1 MSEFNVSSLYKVSSR
16 CRTVTVEGNPAVYSI
31 NASGAPGVDL
41 YSGRPSRLR
50 NNTAKYSYSLLAYK
64 FWHEKSLLVLK
75 GVEESGLYYITYF
88 DPYSEPSVGDKA
100 FLLKTGSDGKCIIT
114 GNKPFSPRTEAAVA
128 SIWAGLNI
136 PLFTAEYWEKPLMFC
151 DAAYYGFLK
160 NSEQILFN
168 DLVDPTI
175 TDQVKRNYES
185 GQMEIIIGN
194 TSNLPSGF
202 IRKGGETET
211 PKSSKELH
219 DFQYFKDGNAFIDF
233 DWNDESKSKISP
245 LHFLDDFVPTGAFF
259 SLAQK
264 IEYRVKKVIER
275 MYEGKEGRDAIKNDY
290 LNIRLTGN
298 PGSGKTVLG
307 YALSSALGLPIYT
320 VPVQKHT
327 EEDTFEGKNKL
338 VDNKFTFVTTDFLNA
353 YKNGGI
359 VVLEEINL
367 ADPALIMGALGQAI
381 EPPFIVN
388 ENGYNKV
395 TRHPLC
401 IIIATQNVGTIGS
414 KGVNQALVS
423 RFPHTYVINDP
434 TKTEFVDRLML
445 RYPDKSVCEWVYNS
459 YTTVKNW
466 LCAPEQSA
474 EDIALA
480 LTFRACAGILDDI
493 EEGIPKSEAI
503 MKLYAIIYGESPEIA
518 DKSLAVIKSLPGT

>member
-1 MSEFNVSSLYKVSSR
+1 MFNPFSSSSLFKVSPN
-16 CRTVTVEGNPAVYSI
+16 CRTVSVAGSSTTYAI
-31 NASGAPGVDL
+31 NSSGAPGKEL
-41 YSGRPSRLR
+41 SPYRPSGLLS
-50 NNTAKYSYSLLAYK
+50 NTAKYSYALLAYK
-64 FWHEKSLLVLK
+64 FWQENRLLVLK
-75 GVEESGLYYITYF
+75 HKSKHLFYVSYE
-88 DPYSEPSVGDKA
+88 DPYSDPATKDKA
-100 FLLKTGSDGKCIIT
+100 FLILDERAIPD
-114 GNKPFSPRTEAAVA
+114 KPYSTRTQAAIV
-128 SIWAGLNI
+128 SIMAALELD
-136 PLFTAEYWEKPLMFC
+136 LFTPLYENTPLMFC
-151 DAAYYGFLK
+151 DAVYYGYAKKRDFMF
-160 NSEQILFN
+160 SDIP
-168 DLVDPTI
+168 DPTI
-175 TDQVKRNYES
+175 TAQVKRGYES
-185 GQMEIIIGN
+185 GEWDVLIGEL
-194 TSNLPSGF
+194 SLKKKP
-202 IRKGGETET
+202 IAE
-211 PKSSKELH
+211 KSKSVKPLH
-219 DFQYFKDGNAFIDF
+219 DFQYYKDGNAFIDF
-233 DWNDESKSKISP
+233 EWKRESKEKISP
-245 LHFLDDFVPTGAFF
+245 LSFLEDFVPTSEFF

-275 MYEGKEGRDAIKNDY
+275 MYDGMEGRDAIKNDY

-320 VPVQKHT
+320 VPIQKHT

-338 VDNKFTFVTTDFLNA
+338 VDNKFTFVTTDFLDA

-388 ENGYNKV
+388 ENGYSKV

-401 IIIATQNVGTIGS
+401 IVIATQNVGTTGS

-434 TKTEFVDRLML
+434 TSEEFIERLML
-445 RYPDKSVCEWVYNS
+445 RYPDKAVCEWVYNS
-459 YTTVKNW
+459 YITVKTW

-480 LTFRACAGILDDI
+480 LTFRACTGILDDI
-493 EEGIPKSEAI
+493 EEGIPKENAI
-503 MKLYAIIYGESPEIA
+503 MKFYAIIYGESPEIA
-518 DKSLAVIKSLPGT
+518 DKALTVIKSLPGM

>member
-1 MSEFNVSSLYKVSSR
+1 MIGELSLKKK
-16 CRTVTVEGNPAVYSI
+16 PIA
-31 NASGAPGVDL
+31 
-41 YSGRPSRLR
+41 
-50 NNTAKYSYSLLAYK
+50 
-64 FWHEKSLLVLK
+64 EKSK
-75 GVEESGLYYITYF
+75 
-88 DPYSEPSVGDKA
+88 SV
-100 FLLKTGSDGKCIIT
+100 
-114 GNKPFSPRTEAAVA
+114 KP
-128 SIWAGLNI
+128 
-136 PLFTAEYWEKPLMFC
+136 
-151 DAAYYGFLK
+151 
-160 NSEQILFN
+160 
-168 DLVDPTI
+168 
-175 TDQVKRNYES
+175 
-185 GQMEIIIGN
+185 
-194 TSNLPSGF
+194 
-202 IRKGGETET
+202 
-211 PKSSKELH
+211 LH
-219 DFQYFKDGNAFIDF
+219 DFQYYKDGNAFIDF
-233 DWNDESKSKISP
+233 EWKRESKEKISP
-245 LHFLDDFVPTGAFF
+245 LSFLEDFVPTSEFF

-275 MYEGKEGRDAIKNDY
+275 MYDGMEGRDAIKNDY

-320 VPVQKHT
+320 VPIQKHT

-338 VDNKFTFVTTDFLNA
+338 VDNKFTFVTTDFLDA

-388 ENGYNKV
+388 ENGYSKV

-401 IIIATQNVGTIGS
+401 IVIATQNVGTTGS

-434 TKTEFVDRLML
+434 TSEEFIERLML
-445 RYPDKSVCEWVYNS
+445 RYPDRAVCEWVYNS
-459 YTTVKNW
+459 YTTIKTW

-480 LTFRACAGILDDI
+480 LTFRACTGILDDI
-493 EEGIPKSEAI
+493 EEGIPKENAI
-503 MKLYAIIYGESPEIA
+503 MKFYAIIYGESPEIA
-518 DKSLAVIKSLPGT
+518 DKALTVIKSLPGM